1 MAFKHL
7 AASQAERR
15 ARWGSLPSWG
25 LARALGGLSLTSGD
39 HLPHSCWVTDASC
52 CAGSAAVRF
61 LVESAWAWWWHLHAP
76 RLWLCGCPR
85 QSGPSGASLRA
96 LGSCPRAPPE
106 DHSPS
111 PPCWHHP
118 GLRPPQPFCSRPSLG
133 TLDIPQGCSPAQ
145 GQLCYTPDSRLGAPQ
160 GVASAGPRWGAR
172 LRTQAPRCSHA
183 SGKATAPE
191 PGACCSWF
199 SKGLVLAGVG
209 VLGRGIAHKIVV
221 PTIHMGHAET
231 LQHRG
236 PGAR

>member
-1 MAFKHL
+1 MWAQWQGRGCPAVCSVGPYRTSAAPQSPHVPPGGLLPQDGLPFLQQPGAPQAAVCSAQRPCWVAFKHL

-61 LVESAWAWWWHLHAP
+61 LGEPAWAWWWHLHAP

-118 GLRPPQPFCSRPSLG
+118 GLRHPQPFCSRPSLG

-145 GQLCYTPDSRLGAPQ
+145 GQLCYTPDSRLGAPK
-160 GVASAGPRWGAR
+160 VWLLLAR
-172 LRTQAPRCSHA
+172 
-183 SGKATAPE
+183 G
-191 PGACCSWF
+191 G
-199 SKGLVLAGVG
+199 
-209 VLGRGIAHKIVV
+209 
-221 PTIHMGHAET
+221 GHA
-231 LQHRG
+231 
-236 PGAR
+236 